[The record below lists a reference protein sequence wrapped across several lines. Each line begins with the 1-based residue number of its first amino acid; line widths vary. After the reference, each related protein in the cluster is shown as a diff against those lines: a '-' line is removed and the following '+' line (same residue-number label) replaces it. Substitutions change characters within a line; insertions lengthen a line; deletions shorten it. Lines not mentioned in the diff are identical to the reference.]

1 MERSDNT
8 GTAML
13 FEEHLLEQM
22 LRVQQPPKMRKNS
35 GVRRRRKSDFERE
48 ERQVHLNQNTALFL
62 SIFAN
67 IPSDMNVVITDEPP

>member
-1 MERSDNT
+1 
-8 GTAML
+8 
-13 FEEHLLEQM
+13 
-22 LRVQQPPKMRKNS
+22 MRKNS